1 MCMRGP
7 TYRSVYRE
15 RNRRGVPFPFDFRI
29 SGMST
34 KLDDDDKDLNHK
46 FLGKY
51 SMAYA
56 GSTVTISPD
65 RCIVIIKLKK

>member
-1 MCMRGP
+1 M
-7 TYRSVYRE
+7 E

-34 KLDDDDKDLNHK
+34 KLDDEDKDLNHK

-51 SMAYA
+51 SMAHT
-56 GSTVTISPD
+56 GS
-65 RCIVIIKLKK
+65 IVIILPDRFIVIINLKKQTFSDHIMI